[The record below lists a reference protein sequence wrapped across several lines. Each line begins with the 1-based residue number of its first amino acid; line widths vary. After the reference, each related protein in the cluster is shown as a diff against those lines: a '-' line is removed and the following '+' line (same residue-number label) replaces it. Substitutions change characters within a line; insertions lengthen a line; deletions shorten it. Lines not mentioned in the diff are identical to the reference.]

1 MIHRVSIYV
10 VQGKNSFN
18 FVMDD
23 KGLSS
28 DILAG
33 KITIHGYI
41 PTNLEEVVNE
51 AIYKIMEEVKKD
63 G

>member
-28 DILAG
+28 DILD
-33 KITIHGYI
+33 GYI

>member
-28 DILAG
+28 DILDR
-33 KITIHGYI
+33 KITNGYI